1 MTFILIILLE
11 GSNGSSN
18 NGVGENKEDEIINL
32 TQYGDDSDDSVKSIP
47 VTASSAPEK
56 QSTSRRSRSRFDLRK
71 IPI

>member
-1 MTFILIILLE
+1 MLLE

-18 NGVGENKEDEIINL
+18 NGENKEDEIINL
-32 TQYGDDSDDSVKSIP
+32 TLAQYGDDSDDSVKSIP

>member
-1 MTFILIILLE
+1 MTFILITLLK

-18 NGVGENKEDEIINL
+18 NGENKEDEIINL

-56 QSTSRRSRSRFDLRK
+56 QSSSRRSRSRFDLRK
-71 IPI
+71 ISI